1 MDSLLSIQISAVSK
15 EDLNR
20 KRDHPS
26 LDQRKYLWQADTAE
40 CCCSAETAD
49 VAEEINEQSTV

>member
-1 MDSLLSIQISAVSK
+1 MDSLLSVQISTVSK

-26 LDQRKYLWQADTAE
+26 LDQRKYLWDANTAE
-40 CCCSAETAD
+40 CCWSVETTD
-49 VAEEINEQSTV
+49 VAEEINEQFTA